1 MMADKGKKITMNIS
15 MLSEENLEKVDK
27 MVSEGNYNSRAE
39 LIRDLLFSK
48 KKKSAGSNSKY
59 RDLCKFLVKIFAEYE
74 IDEDIP
80 EKLMDTLME
89 IGEEVRSEYD

>member
-39 LIRDLLFSK
+39 LIRDLLFK
-48 KKKSAGSNSKY
+48 KKKSAASNSKY

-80 EKLMDTLME
+80 ETLMDTLME